1 MLLFSKYENAFD
13 NIFISQ
19 PVVDIDIEDSNCF
32 IVRFPKFRR
41 ITHFI
46 LSFDAENLFLDSKSA
61 FGYSFNLEELLLKH
75 ENNSENGY
83 FVMGVTSNKNRKKQ
97 YNPYPTSR
105 NNNHAISH
113 IQSIVEQ
120 YLPIVLADYD
130 VEFSSTKRIVMG
142 SSMGGLMSIK
152 TSILYPTFDNVIS
165 FSTAF
170 WYGHTDFIND
180 LKNLNKK
187 VICNISVG
195 SEEGEIF
202 EDKANIIKPAEWGLD
217 FTNNND
223 FYVSGVKKIN
233 EIIKENNI
241 ETNFIQLPNGKHNE
255 NSWNQVLDKFL
266 IST

>member
-97 YNPYPTSR
+97 YNPYPPSR

-113 IQSIVEQ
+113 IHSIVEQ

-152 TSILYPTFDNVIS
+152 TGSNV
-165 FSTAF
+165 
-170 WYGHTDFIND
+170 N
-180 LKNLNKK
+180 KN
-187 VICNISVG
+187 I
-195 SEEGEIF
+195 
-202 EDKANIIKPAEWGLD
+202 
-217 FTNNND
+217 
-223 FYVSGVKKIN
+223 
-233 EIIKENNI
+233 
-241 ETNFIQLPNGKHNE
+241 NFISHL
-255 NSWNQVLDKFL
+255 
-266 IST
+266 